1 MIRVINT
8 FKSRIFLNIAF
19 VISLASI
26 FFTASVTYKHIIELN
41 KSSDLVMKS
50 YEVRINIEKLMSSL
64 KDAETGFRGYLLYD
78 DKEFLEPYNTSRKKV
93 ENSFLIIKRLTKD
106 NKTQQK
112 NLKELYK
119 LIAIRYSYFDEKRLK
134 ESKFQKYFIIN
145 SKKAMDNIRDK
156 ANEMSKLEDYLLK
169 KREQSFKDTSFYTP
183 FYALLIVL
191 ITLFLIIVAYIK
203 INNDLARLK
212 RSNNRLMVINESQK
226 LAEIIGKF
234 GSWELNLNRNTYQFS
249 DNLYRLLGYKP
260 QEFEPSLEDYLKAIH
275 PDDLEMVKEKSRRI
289 LEKKEL
295 PSYTYR
301 IIKKEGEIRFF
312 NATGILIQNNFGEDI
327 LVGTTQDITE
337 QQEFTEEIQKTNR
350 ELIENNK
357 QLKIYEESSK
367 QAEILGNYAS
377 WILNFETKKF
387 NYSDNKYRL
396 LGCEIQSFVPT
407 IDNLLEF
414 VHPDDKHIFM
424 DGYNSILEN
433 ESLPTINYRIIRKD
447 GEIRNFRKNAKIY
460 IDSFGTK
467 TMIGTTQDITDDIAK
482 AIDLKHKN
490 LELERSNKELIE
502 FNYAA
507 SHDLQEPLRKIQT
520 FISRIKDNEL
530 ENFSDKGKEYM
541 DRIVNAATRMR
552 ILIDDLLQYSRTNK
566 SDAVFEPIDLN
577 ATLEDVKQ
585 DLSEI
590 IIESK
595 AEITHQTLP
604 KIKGIPYQIQQLFAN
619 LISNSIKYKK
629 PDVAPSISIT
639 YEKIKA
645 KNENISEDSNAQYH
659 KFTVTDNGIGFEP
672 EHAEKIFLLFNRLHG
687 KTEYPG
693 TGVGLAICKKI
704 VSNHNGHIFAIG
716 KINEGASIIIYIPIE
731 L

>member
-1 MIRVINT
+1 M
-8 FKSRIFLNIAF
+8 
-19 VISLASI
+19 
-26 FFTASVTYKHIIELN
+26 E
-41 KSSDLVMKS
+41 
-50 YEVRINIEKLMSSL
+50 
-64 KDAETGFRGYLLYD
+64 
-78 DKEFLEPYNTSRKKV
+78 
-93 ENSFLIIKRLTKD
+93 
-106 NKTQQK
+106 
-112 NLKELYK
+112 
-119 LIAIRYSYFDEKRLK
+119 
-134 ESKFQKYFIIN
+134 
-145 SKKAMDNIRDK
+145 
-156 ANEMSKLEDYLLK
+156 
-169 KREQSFKDTSFYTP
+169 
-183 FYALLIVL
+183 
-191 ITLFLIIVAYIK
+191 
-203 INNDLARLK
+203 
-212 RSNNRLMVINESQK
+212 
-226 LAEIIGKF
+226 
-234 GSWELNLNRNTYQFS
+234 
-249 DNLYRLLGYKP
+249 
-260 QEFEPSLEDYLKAIH
+260 
-275 PDDLEMVKEKSRRI
+275 
-289 LEKKEL
+289 
-295 PSYTYR
+295 
-301 IIKKEGEIRFF
+301 
-312 NATGILIQNNFGEDI
+312 
-327 LVGTTQDITE
+327 
-337 QQEFTEEIQKTNR
+337 
-350 ELIENNK
+350 
-357 QLKIYEESSK
+357 
-367 QAEILGNYAS
+367 
-377 WILNFETKKF
+377 
-387 NYSDNKYRL
+387 
-396 LGCEIQSFVPT
+396 
-407 IDNLLEF
+407 
-414 VHPDDKHIFM
+414 
-424 DGYNSILEN
+424 GYNSILEN

-520 FISRIKDNEL
+520 FISRIKENEL

-629 PDVAPSISIT
+629 PDVATSISIT

-672 EHAEKIFLLFNRLHG
+672 EHAEKIFLLFNRLHA